1 MINKYYKKLNK
12 NIYTILELVSD
23 KYDISFCYEKS
34 NGDCLG
40 GWYDKDKKE
49 IVITDTIKK
58 NWVCF
63 CLFHELGH
71 FYRMKDFSKLQFQK
85 CENPTRYCLEEF
97 IADSFAVLMCEQFSC
112 SLDILPRRQAFF
124 NESQYGQGKY
134 IVHRFNNKFEKY
146 VDNLVDN
153 FLKEFA

>member
-1 MINKYYKKLNK
+1 MIDKYYKKLNK
-12 NIYTILELVSD
+12 NIYNILEMVSE
-23 KYDISFCYEKS
+23 KYDISFGYEKTD
-34 NGDCLG
+34 GGCLG
-40 GWYDKDKKE
+40 GWYETGKNE
-49 IVITDTIKK
+49 IVLTDAVQKK
-58 NWVCF
+58 WVYF

-85 CENPTRYCLEEF
+85 YKNPTRYCLEEF
-97 IADSFAVLMCEQFSC
+97 IADSFAVLMCEKFDC
-112 SLDILPRRQAFF
+112 SLDILTFRHSFF

-134 IVHRFNNKFEKY
+134 IIHRFNNKFENY